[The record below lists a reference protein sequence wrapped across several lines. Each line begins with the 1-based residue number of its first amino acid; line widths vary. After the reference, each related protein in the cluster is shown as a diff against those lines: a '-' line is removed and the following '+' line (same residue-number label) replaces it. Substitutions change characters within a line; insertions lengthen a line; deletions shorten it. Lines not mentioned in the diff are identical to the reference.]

1 MVEPLMP
8 VVQVVGL
15 TLDLRPIPEPFDF
28 QARTG
33 EVWMLVGAVT
43 SGRGELIRVIAGLD
57 QPRAGHIELFGV
69 DPERLSRSARVRLR
83 SRVGVVLEQTGLV
96 PAWSVFENLALL
108 IKYHGLA
115 PIRAVEDH
123 VVRFVEA
130 CRAPSAI
137 LAKLACDLSPL
148 ESRWVGLLR
157 ALIIRPRLLLVSAY
171 LPQETLTA
179 GYDVWTFFKDIVI
192 PMNMTILVDAGPQ
205 ALPIGLD
212 TRLLVMDQGAVRAA
226 GLAGELAGH
235 PDPEVRRY
243 AGFSDA

>member
-1 MVEPLMP
+1 MADPLAR
-8 VVQVVGL
+8 VSGL
-15 TLDLRPIPEPFDF
+15 ILDLRPVPEPFDF
-28 QARTG
+28 QALAG
-33 EVWMLVGAVT
+33 ELWLLLGAVD
-43 SGRGELIRVIAGLD
+43 SGRGELIRVIAGLT
-57 QPRAGHIELFGV
+57 QPRAGRIELFGV
-69 DPERLSRSARVRLR
+69 DPERLSRRASLQLR
-83 SRVGVVLEQTGLV
+83 SRIGVVLEQTGLV

-115 PIRAVEDH
+115 PDRAVEDQI
-123 VVRFVEA
+123 VKFVEA

-179 GYDVWTFFKDIVI
+179 GYDVWTFFEEIVV

-205 ALPIGLD
+205 ALPIGPD
-212 TRLLVMDQGAVRAA
+212 TRLLIMDRGTVRAA
-226 GLAGELAGH
+226 GRAGDLAAH
-235 PDPEVRRY
+235 PDPQVWRY
-243 AGFSDA
+243 ARPDHA

>member
-1 MVEPLMP
+1 MAEP
-8 VVQVVGL
+8 QVRMVGL
-15 TLDLRPIPEPFDF
+15 TLDLRPVPDPFDF
-28 QARTG
+28 AAQAG

-57 QPRAGHIELFGV
+57 RPRSGRIELFGV
-69 DPERLSRSARVRLR
+69 DPDRLSRRAGVRLR
-83 SRVGVVLEQTGLV
+83 SRIGVVLEQTGLV

-108 IKYHGLA
+108 IKYHRLA
-115 PIRAVEDH
+115 PDRAVENY
-123 VVRFVEA
+123 VVNFIEA
-130 CRAPSAI
+130 CKAPSAI

-179 GYDVWTFFKDIVI
+179 GYDVRTFFEDIVV

-205 ALPIGLD
+205 ALPIGSN
-212 TRLLVMDQGAVRAA
+212 TRLLVMDQGTVRAA
-226 GLAGELAGH
+226 GPVSALAEH
-235 PDPEVRRY
+235 PDPQVRRY
-243 AGFSDA
+243 VGSRHA

>member
-1 MVEPLMP
+1 MAEPL
-8 VVQVVGL
+8 VRVVGL
-15 TLDLRPIPEPFDF
+15 TLNLRPIPQPFDF
-28 QARTG
+28 QAGAG
-33 EVWMLVGAVT
+33 ELWMLLGAVA

-57 QPRAGHIELFGV
+57 QPQAGRIELFGA
-69 DPERLSRSARVRLR
+69 DLERLSRRASVQLR
-83 SRVGVVLEQTGLV
+83 SRIGVVLEQTGLV

-115 PIRAVEDH
+115 PDPAVEDH
-123 VVRFVEA
+123 VVKFVEV
-130 CRAPSAI
+130 CKAPIAI
-137 LAKLACDLSPL
+137 LSKLACDLSPL

-179 GYDVWTFFKDIVI
+179 GYDVWTFFEDIVV

-205 ALPIGLD
+205 ALPMGPD
-212 TRLLVMDQGAVRAA
+212 TRLLVMDQGTLRAA
-226 GLAGELAGH
+226 GLASELAGH

-243 AGFSDA
+243 ARFSDA